1 MVQKTGISIFF
12 LEQCEH
18 LNLSELFAISRCV
31 NLQDDRR
38 HDSTNVT
45 GSDSEDSR
53 SRVGGVDRKEAYVEK
68 VQRQAQTWGWGRGYT
83 ERQKWKRRREQEMP
97 VFRWEAWKPEG
108 NLNRLW
114 LPLRHDRLLIPIPSL
129 LLSLT
134 HTHTHIHTCI
144 HKPAMHVG
152 TQSYSKKIKQETL
165 REHKCAGSC
174 QKSVNCA
181 DAYIRKSSRFS
192 KVSTT
197 QQQKPWKA
205 PWKDQLGAA

>member
-97 VFRWEAWKPEG
+97 VFR
-108 NLNRLW
+108 
-114 LPLRHDRLLIPIPSL
+114 
-129 LLSLT
+129 
-134 HTHTHIHTCI
+134 
-144 HKPAMHVG
+144 
-152 TQSYSKKIKQETL
+152 
-165 REHKCAGSC
+165 
-174 QKSVNCA
+174 
-181 DAYIRKSSRFS
+181 
-192 KVSTT
+192 
-197 QQQKPWKA
+197 
-205 PWKDQLGAA
+205 